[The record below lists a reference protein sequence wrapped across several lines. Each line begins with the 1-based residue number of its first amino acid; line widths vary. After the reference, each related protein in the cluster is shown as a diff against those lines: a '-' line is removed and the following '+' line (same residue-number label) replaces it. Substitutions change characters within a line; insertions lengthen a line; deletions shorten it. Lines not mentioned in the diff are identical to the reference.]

1 MPGVDVRIGVTYSP
15 KELDLELD
23 DDTDPASVRSQVES
37 ALGGGD
43 DAVLWLT
50 DRRGR
55 QVGVPVQKIAYVEI
69 GAPGSDRRIGFAG
82 G

>member
-1 MPGVDVRIGVTYSP
+1 MDVRIGVTYSP

-23 DDTDPASVRSQVES
+23 DDSEAAAVRSQVEA
-37 ALGGGD
+37 ALAGGE
-43 DAVLWLT
+43 ATVLWLT

-55 QVGVPVQKIAYVEI
+55 QVGVPVSKIAYVEI